1 MDAFFTKKELA
12 DRWKCSASAVNQMI
26 ADGKLKPSRKLPGI
40 KFSASQILSIE
51 EASPAEM
58 SAIERKKMTA
68 EISRLKQENEALKKT
83 LRTIWAPLIEYMK
96 GVTT

>member
-1 MDAFFTKKELA
+1 MF
-12 DRWKCSASAVNQMI
+12 RICSQS
-26 ADGKLKPSRKLPGI
+26 DDCGRK
-40 KFSASQILSIE
+40 IE

-68 EISRLKQENEALKKT
+68 EISRLKHENEALKKT